1 MTWLLA
7 CAAPSTYQY
16 ATEVKTPVP
25 VPDPP
30 DTGVVVERD
39 DSSPPPPVDTGSAP
53 DPVAPAL
60 VLNEVVAKNDSTWD
74 GGDGTWPDWVELY
87 NASAEPI
94 DLATVG
100 LRDTSDL
107 PWIGPA
113 TTLAPGERYVVVADG
128 RPEAGAEHAP
138 FKLDG
143 DGDERLVLSVN
154 GVVADRLPIGTV
166 PRDTA
171 WARLPDGGDW
181 GVTVHTSPGTS
192 NPATAGDSLDP
203 TDLVFQLDEVIPIEI
218 TLSDAA
224 INSLRASRLSWVDG
238 SVSFPEGTFPSV
250 QVRLKAY
257 VGSSRTIDQKCGFKV
272 DLNEYEDRRWHG
284 LETLTL
290 NNMVQDVTYVHE
302 YMAYTLYRAV
312 GVPAPRQGYAWVTVN
327 GQDYGLY
334 LIMESIDDRFLDRWY
349 DDPSGPLFE
358 GAYGVDLY
366 PGYENSFEYDE
377 GPDPNDRSDL
387 TELIAV
393 LDAGATEAN
402 LVELETI
409 FDMDEFLRNMAV
421 EAVSLHWDGYTTRNN
436 YRLYKDPS
444 TGRFQIIPWG
454 TDQTF
459 LTAYYGPWSGY
470 GRVFQ
475 WCLAIDSCADRYDAI
490 LLDATYT
497 MDALDLGTLGSDLAA
512 DLRPYMEIDPRKEF
526 SMSTHDYYLA
536 ATVASVASYP
546 QSVRDQLAAR

>member
-1 MTWLLA
+1 MSWFLA
-7 CAAPSTYQY
+7 CSVPTSYEF
-16 ATEVKTPVP
+16 ATEVKVP
-25 VPDPP
+25 VPYTAPP
-30 DTGVVVERD
+30 DTGVVVAAG
-39 DSSPPPPVDTGSAP
+39 DSDAPPPVDTGSAA
-53 DPVAPAL
+53 DPVAPRL
-60 VLNEVVAKNDSTWD
+60 LLNEVVAKNDSTWD
-74 GGDGTWPDWVELY
+74 GGDGTWPDWVEIY
-87 NASAEPI
+87 NASDEAIE
-94 DLATVG
+94 LATVA
-100 LRDTSDL
+100 LRDSSELT
-107 PWIGPA
+107 WIGPPG
-113 TTLAPGERYVVVADG
+113 TLLPGERYVVVASGTVD
-128 RPEAGAEHAP
+128 AGTQHAP

-143 DGDERLVLSVN
+143 DGDERLVLSVE
-154 GVVADRLPIGTV
+154 GVVSDRLSVGSV

-171 WARLPDGGDW
+171 WARLPDGGAW
-181 GVTVHTSPGTS
+181 GITVHTTAGAS

-203 TDLVFQLDEVIPIEI
+203 TDLVFQLDEVVPIEI

-238 SVSFPEGTFPSV
+238 SVTFPEGTFPDV

-284 LETLTL
+284 VETLTL

-302 YMAYTLYRAV
+302 YMAYTLYRAL

-349 DDPSGPLFE
+349 ADPTGPLFE

-366 PGYENSFEYDE
+366 SGYENSFEYDE
-377 GPDPNDRSDL
+377 GPDSSDRSDL

-393 LDAGATEAN
+393 LDQGASESN
-402 LVELETI
+402 LVELEAI

-436 YRLYKDPS
+436 YRLYRDPS
-444 TGRFQIIPWG
+444 TGKFTIIPWG

-459 LTAYYGPWSGY
+459 LTAYYGPWSAL

-475 WCLAIDSCADRYDAI
+475 WCLDVQSCADRYDAI
-490 LLDATYT
+490 LLEATYT

-512 DLRPYMEIDPRKEF
+512 DLRPYMELDPRKEF